1 MLLKAPS
8 TIDEPVIE
16 GTFATVGGAD
26 DVAFR
31 GVHDRE
37 ADVSI
42 GRELP
47 VVKIG
52 RPESWRLVDLFHDGL
67 PPLLEASHDHEF
79 RLIRLACSFRPR
91 QRGEGIEWA
100 RFSVQ
105 ILPDDAGNQPVAF
118 DLHPLEQVREVKRNL
133 KVTLSPSLKFKEV
146 EGSLGSLE
154 TGLQYDELQPTV
166 SGSGIGET
174 TPSWD
179 FEATRGVDVIGT
191 RVMHLITRAPRGM
204 SAARAAL
211 EITADVVGAG
221 FRIPVILRRER
232 TEEDR
237 LEVRLWEEARP

>member
-1 MLLKAPS
+1 VAVS
-8 TIDEPVIE
+8 
-16 GTFATVGGAD
+16 GAD
-26 DVAFR
+26 DVMFR
-31 GVHDRE
+31 GVRDRE
-37 ADVSI
+37 NDPSI

-52 RPESWRLVDLFHDGL
+52 QPESWRLIDLFQDGL
-67 PPLLEASHDHEF
+67 PPILKASREHEF
-79 RLIRLACSFRPR
+79 RLVRLACSFRPR
-91 QRGEGIEWA
+91 QRGEDIEWA

-105 ILPDDAGNQPVAF
+105 MLPDAAGAQAVAF
-118 DLHPLEQVREVKRNL
+118 DLYPLEQVREFKRNL
-133 KVTLSPSLKFKEV
+133 NVSVSPSLKFKEV
-146 EGSLGSLE
+146 EGSLGSVE

-179 FEATRGVDVIGT
+179 FEAARGVKVVGT
-191 RVMHLITRAPRGM
+191 RCMHLITRAPRGM

-237 LEVRLWEEARP
+237 LEVRLWEEVRP